1 MAIELNDGSRIG
13 APVIRQQRLGEV
25 AYLAVVRTEQRD
37 RLRRNQS
44 NGEMEPIPN
53 GKDRQGR
60 PRFRQEMVI
69 HALALPGTTMEA
81 RLGDEGGV
89 PAAGDRV
96 RLILK
101 ARGFGD
107 WIEARRS
114 HRKGRLNVGD
124 VLTLETRWAQ
134 QYDQDGN
141 AKGPKIEDQATADA
155 LPRNVTVGF
164 YGPLSLSE
172 GTDSR
177 WIEAA
182 EQAYRSDEAAQRQQQ
197 AIELDGGDHFAEEFG
212 DDEEGPF

>member
-44 NGEMEPIPN
+44 NSEMESIPN
-53 GKDRQGR
+53 GSDRQG
-60 PRFRQEMVI
+60 
-69 HALALPGTTMEA
+69 

-96 RLILK
+96 RVILK
-101 ARGFGD
+101 AKGFGD
-107 WIEARRS
+107 WIEARRG
-114 HRKGRLNVGD
+114 HRKGKLNVGD

-155 LPRNVTVGF
+155 VPRNVTVGF

-172 GTDSR
+172 GTDGR

-182 EQAYRSDEAAQRQQQ
+182 EQAYREDEAAQRQQQ